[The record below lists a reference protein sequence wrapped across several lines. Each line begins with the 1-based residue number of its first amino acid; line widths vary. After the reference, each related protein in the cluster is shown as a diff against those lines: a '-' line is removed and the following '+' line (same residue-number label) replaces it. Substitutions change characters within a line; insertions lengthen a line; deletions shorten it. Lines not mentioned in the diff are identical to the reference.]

1 MKKKLMIAAL
11 AFCVTAGTV
20 VGSVSLG
27 KGGVLEAD
35 AAATLKMS
43 KEASEKA
50 ASEETTEAE
59 ESSSDEKSSGKSS
72 KNSDKESNKN
82 TDKKTDEKSDKNSDE
97 TADAKTAEESEEA
110 SDADSKSQ
118 SGKEK
123 DTEKAADTATE
134 ESTEESAEDA
144 GEQLTI
150 SADESTLTVTGT
162 GTSTVTPDKASI
174 SLGVQTTDS
183 SSKTAQDKNS
193 KTVNNVIDALL
204 DAGIDEKNIKTSS
217 FDLYANYDYS
227 GDESKLTG
235 YTVTT
240 MLTVKGL
247 DVSDVGELLET
258 AGDAGVN
265 VMNGIS
271 YEYSGYADAYDEALE
286 SAVERAQEKAEK
298 LAAKTG
304 CKLGKLVSITENS
317 DGGYS
322 SSDAKL
328 AATEEASS
336 DSGMTVMAGE
346 DTVSAS
352 VTVVYQLSE

>member
-20 VGSVSLG
+20 VGSVSLV

-50 ASEETTEAE
+50 ASEETTEGE
-59 ESSSDEKSSGKSS
+59 ESSSDQKSSGKSS
-72 KNSDKESNKN
+72 KNSDKESNKDTN
-82 TDKKTDEKSDKNSDE
+82 KKTDEDSDE
-97 TADAKTAEESEEA
+97 TADAKTTEKSEEA

-123 DTEKAADTATE
+123 DTEKVADTAKE
-134 ESTEESAEDA
+134 ESTEESAEDS
-144 GEQLTI
+144 GEQVTI
-150 SADESTLTVTGT
+150 LADESTLTVTGT

-193 KTVNNVIDALL
+193 KAVNNVIDALL

-227 GDESKLTG
+227 GDESELTG

-265 VMNGIS
+265 VVNGIS

-286 SAVERAQEKAEK
+286 SAVDRAQEKAEK
-298 LAAKTG
+298 LAAKNG